1 MKFGSPKTDIKI
13 TTQSSDVMGIL
24 LRFIDIEMISSIIK
38 IIQFHTTKTL

>member
-13 TTQSSDVMGIL
+13 TTQSSDVGIL
-24 LRFIDIEMISSIIK
+24 LRFIEIEMISSIIK